1 MIRSLETRGAV
12 NNSYAYAMFNLLLS
26 CLVDLDSVDT
36 VTQVLF
42 TPKQYFFL
50 DSRVL

>member
-1 MIRSLETRGAV
+1 MIRSLERIGAV
-12 NNSYAYAMFNLLLS
+12 RNSYAMFNLLLS
-26 CLVDLDSVDT
+26 RLVDFDAVHA

-50 DSRVL
+50 DASVL